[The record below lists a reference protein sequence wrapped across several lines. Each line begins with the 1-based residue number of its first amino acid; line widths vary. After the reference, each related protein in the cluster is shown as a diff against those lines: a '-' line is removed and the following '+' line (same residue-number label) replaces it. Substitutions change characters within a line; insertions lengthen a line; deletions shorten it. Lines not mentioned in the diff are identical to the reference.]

1 MRRLRVVR
9 YWLVAGALF
18 CPLAIS
24 AFAQTGGT
32 KINVFAGRDARVG
45 LYLDLRS
52 DCTLGP
58 LPTIRLLVAPA
69 HGSIIIK
76 RATLK
81 ATNIGR
87 CLAIEMP
94 ALVVIYHPADN
105 YDGIDEVTLEISWRR
120 GHKQLRQVWLNVSSG
135 QSKGQGI

>member
-1 MRRLRVVR
+1 MLAVVR
-9 YWLVAGALF
+9 YWLVRAVLF
-18 CPLAIS
+18 WPLAIS
-24 AFAQTGGT
+24 ASAQTGGT
-32 KINVFAGRDARVG
+32 KINVLAGRDAQIA
-45 LYLDLRS
+45 LYTDLRS
-52 DCTLGP
+52 DCTSGP

-69 HGSIIIK
+69 HGAIIVK
-76 RATLK
+76 RAMLK

-87 CLAIEMP
+87 CLATEMP

-105 YDGIDEVTLEISWRR
+105 YDGVDEVTLEISWRR